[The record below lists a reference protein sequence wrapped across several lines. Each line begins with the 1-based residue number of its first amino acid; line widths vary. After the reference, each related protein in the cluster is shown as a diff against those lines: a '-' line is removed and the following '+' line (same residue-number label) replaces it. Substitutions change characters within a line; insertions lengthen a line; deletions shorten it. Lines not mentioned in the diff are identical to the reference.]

1 MEKIRYESRILHP
14 EVVPVSRDQVKESL
28 ENPRLTRPY
37 YSKYEY
43 VTLIGTRAQQIA
55 EGSKPLVSLEGMLT
69 SDPQFVW
76 KLAEKEIHEQKL
88 PFIIHRRLPSGVS
101 EYWSTTELSVMW

>member
-1 MEKIRYESRILHP
+1 MEELRY
-14 EVVPVSRDQVKESL
+14 
-28 ENPRLTRPY
+28 
-37 YSKYEY
+37 
-43 VTLIGTRAQQIA
+43 
-55 EGSKPLVSLEGMLT
+55 

-101 EYWSTTELSVMW
+101 EYWSTNELSVIW